1 MITKV
6 RMSNGKWAVLWSA
19 TILKTFDTE
28 AQADAYMVGMER
40 KVAPVARRAAYH
52 G

>member
-1 MITKV
+1 MRRLMSHITKV
-6 RMSNGKWAVLWSA
+6 HMSNGKWAVLWSA

-28 AQADAYMVGMER
+28 READAYMVGMER
-40 KVAPVARRAAYH
+40 RVTAH

>member
-19 TILKTFDTE
+19 TILATFNTE
-28 AQADAYMVGMER
+28 READEYLAGMSRE
-40 KVAPVARRAAYH
+40 VVPH

>member
-6 RMSNGKWAVLWSA
+6 QMSDGRWAVLWSA
-19 TILKTFDTE
+19 TILKTFKTE
-28 AQADAYMVGMER
+28 READLYLEGMER
-40 KVAPVARRAAYH
+40 KPVRL

>member
-1 MITKV
+1 MITKAL
-6 RMSNGKWAVLWSA
+6 MSNGKWAVLWSA

-28 AQADAYMVGMER
+28 AQADAYMGTMDR
-40 KVAPVARRAAYH
+40 KVARL